1 MKTTKLILLLS
12 RVTYILGISF
22 LIAGIVISYMTLPVL
37 AQSGD
42 EPSSPNEEA
51 TDDPSGE
58 PSEESPSAPA
68 EESSGELYVD
78 PPGDPGG
85 EPSSGPSEESPG
97 DSGEESSSE
106 IGEEPQGEPGGE
118 PSGEP
123 SEVSPLEGTQ
133 EPLPVET
140 IEPTNVFVP
149 EPSVEVENT
158 LEALPDGDLSL
169 MELMAASVG
178 DEATSDDPDYDPTE
192 YGLPD
197 PGINGYLNDECDD
210 PSYTCDKE
218 EGTGVVNGGTYPYTP
233 GVVVIKAGNT
243 EFIYIP
249 TGPECNSSLGGDP
262 YCVEF
267 LENQVVITR
276 NECLELTPG
285 NECRPAQEISN
296 IQFWNETGATETPE
310 VQTET
315 PEVQTET
322 PEVQTE
328 TPELRT
334 ETPVVST
341 LTPDPGTGTPE
352 NKKPTQTP
360 GPDDTEEPATLETKA
375 PPAAGGGQDLVPVTG
390 ADMGIRNPINVYLQ
404 KLFTYLGM
412 MFLGMTFVLKGLN
425 RIRD

>member
-1 MKTTKLILLLS
+1 MKTKTLILWIS
-12 RVTYILGISF
+12 RVTYVLGISF
-22 LIAGIVISYMTLPVL
+22 LIAGIVISYITLPVL

-42 EPSSPNEEA
+42 ETPPSNEEA
-51 TDDPSGE
+51 TDEPSGE
-58 PSEESPSAPA
+58 PSG
-68 EESSGELYVD
+68 ESSGE
-78 PPGDPGG
+78 PAE
-85 EPSSGPSEESPG
+85 EPSSEVYADPP
-97 DSGEESSSE
+97 
-106 IGEEPQGEPGGE
+106 GEPGGE
-118 PSGEP
+118 PSVEP
-123 SEVSPLEGTQ
+123 SEESPVDSSEEPSSEISEEPPGEPGVEPSGEPGEGSPLEGTQ
-133 EPLPVET
+133 EPLQEET

-158 LEALPDGDLSL
+158 VEPLPEGDLPV

-218 EGTGVVNGGTYPYTP
+218 EGTGVVNGGTYVYTP
-233 GVVVIKAGNT
+233 GVVVIKAGET

-249 TGPECNSSLGGDP
+249 TGPDCISGVGGDP

-296 IQFWNETGATETPE
+296 IQFWNVTGSTETPE
-310 VQTET
+310 APTETPEGQTET
-315 PEVQTET
+315 PGV
-322 PEVQTE
+322 P
-328 TPELRT
+328 
-334 ETPVVST
+334 T

-352 NKKPTQTP
+352 YQKPTHTP
-360 GPDDTEEPATLETKA
+360 GPDDTEEPETLETMA
-375 PPAAGGGQDLVPVTG
+375 PPSGEGSQDLVPVTG
-390 ADMGIRNPINVYLQ
+390 TDMGNRNPINVYLQ
-404 KLFTYLGM
+404 KLFTFLGM
-412 MFLGMTFVLKGLN
+412 VFLGMTFVLKGFN